1 MADAPHVQIK
11 QQNRKS
17 IAMRINR
24 AGDVIVMIPYWM
36 KPNNRIVKRFIKEG
50 LKKLDSLIPDEK
62 PVLLHSESSI
72 RQLVYKWAESMGLE
86 IGRVQFREM
95 SRKWGSCSSKG
106 NITLNTALC
115 YIPYHLMEYV
125 VVHELVHLIVF
136 DHSPQFW
143 AKLGEYLPDYADCES
158 ELNTYHV

>member
-1 MADAPHVQIK
+1 MTPDIYIK

-17 IAMRINR
+17 FAMRVNP
-24 AGDVIVMIPYWM
+24 AGDVLVMIPYWVR
-36 KPNNRIVKRFIKEG
+36 PNSKVVRQFIEAG
-50 LKKLDSLIPDEK
+50 LEKLDSQIPDQK
-62 PVLLHSESSI
+62 PTPLHTEADI
-72 RQLVYKWAESMGLE
+72 RQLVFDWADRIGLK

-95 SRKWGSCSSKG
+95 SRKWGSCSQKG

-125 VVHELVHLIVF
+125 VVHELAHLIVF

-143 AKLGEYLPDYADCES
+143 AKLGEYLPDYEDSEG
-158 ELNTYHV
+158 ELNTYRV